1 MTLTCWAT
9 FLSFQIFIP
18 TFPCAVIKCPQYLN
32 KALGVQQCAGRCVA
46 KMRKC
51 ERKEGEKNWVSAN
64 KLTQF

>member
-1 MTLTCWAT
+1 ML
-9 FLSFQIFIP
+9 F
-18 TFPCAVIKCPQYLN
+18 IKCPQYLN

-64 KLTQF
+64 KLTQFLKMHKFHKN